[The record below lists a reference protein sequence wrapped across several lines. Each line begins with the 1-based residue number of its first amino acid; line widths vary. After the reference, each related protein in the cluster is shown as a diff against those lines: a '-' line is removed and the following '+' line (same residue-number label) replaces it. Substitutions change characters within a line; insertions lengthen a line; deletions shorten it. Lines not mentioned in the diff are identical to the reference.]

1 MADGFAE
8 VESRCILE
16 FFAFSLRGNNL
27 ADAVDSSFDWCC
39 VNGDGECKDEG
50 EEEWEGDGI
59 ELHFVALFMVMLLL
73 NTIA

>member
-1 MADGFAE
+1 
-8 VESRCILE
+8 
-16 FFAFSLRGNNL
+16 
-27 ADAVDSSFDWCC
+27 